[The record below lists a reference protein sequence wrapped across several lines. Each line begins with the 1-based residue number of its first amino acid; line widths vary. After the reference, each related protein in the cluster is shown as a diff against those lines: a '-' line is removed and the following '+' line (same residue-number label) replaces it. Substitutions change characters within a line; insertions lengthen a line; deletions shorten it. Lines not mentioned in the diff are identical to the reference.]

1 MGVPMIVD
9 RIPENDSE
17 LVRYL
22 HDSGVLPGVEV
33 VVVEMAPYR
42 GVVTLQ
48 IGDESAVL
56 GYNVSGEIR
65 LRER

>member
-1 MGVPMIVD
+1 
-9 RIPENDSE
+9 
-17 LVRYL
+17 
-22 HDSGVLPGVEV
+22 VLPGVEV